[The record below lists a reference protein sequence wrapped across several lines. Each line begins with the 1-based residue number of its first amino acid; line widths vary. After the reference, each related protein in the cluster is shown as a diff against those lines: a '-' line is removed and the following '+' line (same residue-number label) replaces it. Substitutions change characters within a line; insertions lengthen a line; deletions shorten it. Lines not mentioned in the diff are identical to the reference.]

1 MRAIRKLCQSI
12 SCLNIVSVL
21 RHGKIKGMSCFFIDM
36 ELCEGNLYD
45 LMKGGPSSMGVQ
57 FIWGIMV
64 QIVNGLMFIHGQGEV
79 HRDLKPQNSSF
90 QMHSRVLLIVSP
102 LPSNIERKTLEN
114 RGFWVDK

>member
-1 MRAIRKLCQSI
+1 
-12 SCLNIVSVL
+12 
-21 RHGKIKGMSCFFIDM
+21 
-36 ELCEGNLYD
+36 
-45 LMKGGPSSMGVQ
+45 MGVQ